1 MAGASGAAPGG
12 QDQPRTRARQQQARH
27 PLLEPVKEVVGR
39 WNFQDI
45 SPKDLLGC
53 FNAFAKAIPAGASR
67 NWRTGMPTKAIVA
80 LPLTGSPGVLLF
92 HTHGWLFRS
101 VRRPSPHPRAPRLD
115 RRSQPAPRCLDAS
128 AMRRA
133 GRKCNDVAPVGRKRL
148 PDRQTHARYLDR
160 WNPSSGD
167 VGRADAGRR
176 PAVVR
181 VPGMRSTLPAR
192 VLTGGDRLQ
201 AMSPSSAC
209 SSTPAAAD
217 ARRGPRGA
225 VKAQAR
231 RLRCA
236 TVRAAAGTQAR
247 LQSRLSR

>member
-1 MAGASGAAPGG
+1 MKVVARRRVAG
-12 QDQPRTRARQQQARH
+12 
-27 PLLEPVKEVVGR
+27 
-39 WNFQDI
+39 N
-45 SPKDLLGC
+45 
-53 FNAFAKAIPAGASR
+53 PAGRGGVPGACR
-67 NWRTGMPTKAIVA
+67 DRVRAGTCRLCVRFGNPGPA

-167 VGRADAGRR
+167 VGRADAGR
-176 PAVVR
+176 PAGR
-181 VPGMRSTLPAR
+181 G
-192 VLTGGDRLQ
+192 
-201 AMSPSSAC
+201 SSA
-209 SSTPAAAD
+209 
-217 ARRGPRGA
+217 RHA
-225 VKAQAR
+225 VD
-231 RLRCA
+231 
-236 TVRAAAGTQAR
+236 VAGTCTYGRRSLAGDVTVFSMQFDTCGGR
-247 LQSRLSR
+247 